1 MIRRSDSRPRKT
13 DMRPAHVSRPLAA
26 IAASLLVSGG
36 CLAQTFPSKPIN
48 LLYSTPPGGSF
59 DPQSRVMA
67 DHFQKKWGQPVVIE
81 SKPGA
86 GGLVAAAYIA
96 RSAAP
101 DGHTLLISASHHT
114 SQLFVK
120 DMPIKVEEVVGV
132 SLYGLLPY
140 QLQISRALNVRTL
153 KDFVAYAKANPG
165 KVSLGAVAAGTH
177 EVEIHGVQVALG
189 FQGNVIPF
197 KGIAPIWLEM
207 VANRLDGTLSASQP
221 AQVKTGEIIPL
232 AIGGEKRHP
241 NSPDVPTFRE
251 QGFVHDP
258 VATFYVLAAAAVPRP
273 ILNAVSTELA
283 AMAKGPEWE
292 SRITKT
298 LGIQGVGLNLDATA
312 QFMRDEYAKLK
323 KIADAAKLVPQ

>member
-1 MIRRSDSRPRKT
+1 MSCLTSAR
-13 DMRPAHVSRPLAA
+13 ALATV
-26 IAASLLVSGG
+26 AATLLCGSA
-36 CLAQTFPSKPIN
+36 LAQTFPTKSIN

-67 DHFQKKWGQPVVIE
+67 AHFEKKWGQSIIIE

-96 RSAAP
+96 RSAPP
-101 DGHTLLISASHHT
+101 DGHTLLISASHYT

-140 QLQISRALNVRTL
+140 QLQISRGMNVKTL
-153 KDFVAYAKANPG
+153 KEFVAHAKANPG

-177 EVEIHGVQVALG
+177 EVEIYGLQVALG

-207 VANRLDGTLSASQP
+207 VANRIDGTLSASQP
-221 AQVKTGEIIPL
+221 AQIKTGEIIAL
-232 AIGGEKRHP
+232 AIGGEKRHA

-273 ILNAVSTELA
+273 VLNAVSAELA
-283 AMAKGPEWE
+283 ALAKSAEWDT
-292 SRITKT
+292 RITKT
-298 LGIQGVGLNLDATA
+298 LGIQGVGLNVDATA
-312 QFMRDEYAKLK
+312 QYMRDEYAKLK

>member
-1 MIRRSDSRPRKT
+1 MSAPHSLRTLALSAAVLSGAAATPLCGV
-13 DMRPAHVSRPLAA
+13 AH
-26 IAASLLVSGG
+26 
-36 CLAQTFPSKPIN
+36 AQSFPSKPIN

-67 DHFQKKWGQPVVIE
+67 DHFQKKWGQSVVIE

-96 RSAAP
+96 RTAAP
-101 DGHTLLISASHHT
+101 DGHTLLISASHYT

-140 QLQISRALNVRTL
+140 QLQISRGLNVKTL

-189 FQGNVIPF
+189 FKGNVIPF

-207 VANRLDGTLSASQP
+207 VANRIDGTLSASQP
-221 AQVKTGEIIPL
+221 AQVKTGEIIAL

-292 SRITKT
+292 SRITRT
-298 LGIQGVGLNLDATA
+298 LGIQGIGLNVDQTA
-312 QFMRDEYAKLK
+312 QYMRDEYAKLK